1 MFKFVNS
8 IFNNHHK
15 NRTMNQTQKERLQ
28 SLATENGLN
37 KDHFF
42 KSPQGFVII
51 TRQGIERIQAHKG
64 IRVTYEVVRL
74 SDDLKHVVI
83 KATGEMSR
91 PDGLPVTMET
101 FGESAPDNTRQKYP
115 VAMAEKRALSR
126 VVLKLSGLYEVGVF
140 GEDESDDFKRA

>member
-1 MFKFVNS
+1 
-8 IFNNHHK
+8 
-15 NRTMNQTQKERLQ
+15 MNETQKERLQ
-28 SLATENGLN
+28 TLAKENGLN

-51 TRQGIERIQAHKG
+51 TRQGIERIQAQRG
-64 IRVTYEVVRL
+64 IRVAYDVVSL

-83 KATGEMSR
+83 KATGEMAR
-91 PDGLPVTMET
+91 PDGLPVMMET

>member
-1 MFKFVNS
+1 
-8 IFNNHHK
+8 
-15 NRTMNQTQKERLQ
+15 MNETQKERLQ
-28 SLATENGLN
+28 HLAKDNGLT

-64 IRVTYEVVRL
+64 IRVTYDVVSL

-83 KATGEMSR
+83 KATGEMAR
-91 PDGLPVTMET
+91 PDGLPVMMET

-115 VAMAEKRALSR
+115 VAMAEKRALAR
-126 VVLKLSGLYEVGVF
+126 CILKISGMYELGVF
-140 GEDESDDFKRA
+140 SEDESDDFKRA

>member
-1 MFKFVNS
+1 
-8 IFNNHHK
+8 
-15 NRTMNQTQKERLQ
+15 MNQTQKERLQ
-28 SLATENGLN
+28 HLAKENGLT

-51 TRQGIERIQAHKG
+51 TRQGIERIQAQRG
-64 IRVTYEVVRL
+64 IRVTYDVVSL

-83 KATGEMSR
+83 KATGEMAR
-91 PDGLPVTMET
+91 PDGLPVMMET
-101 FGESAPDNTRQKYP
+101 FGDSAPDNTRQKYP

>member
-1 MFKFVNS
+1 MLKFVTL
-8 IFNNHHK
+8 ITHHK

-28 SLATENGLN
+28 TLAKENGLN

-64 IRVTYEVVRL
+64 IRVTYDVVSL

>member
-1 MFKFVNS
+1 
-8 IFNNHHK
+8 
-15 NRTMNQTQKERLQ
+15 MNETQQERLKH
-28 SLATENGLN
+28 LAKENGLN

-51 TRQGIERIQAHKG
+51 TRQGIERIQAQRG
-64 IRVTYEVVRL
+64 IRVTYDVVSL

-83 KATGEMSR
+83 KATGEMAR

>member
-1 MFKFVNS
+1 M
-8 IFNNHHK
+8 NN
-15 NRTMNQTQKERLQ
+15 TQKERLQ
-28 SLATENGLN
+28 SLAKDNGLT

-64 IRVTYEVVRL
+64 IRVTYEVISL

-83 KATGEMSR
+83 KATGEMAR
-91 PDGLPVTMET
+91 KDGLPVTMET

-115 VAMAEKRALSR
+115 VAMAEKRALAR
-126 VVLKLSGLYEVGVF
+126 CILKISGMYELGVF
-140 GEDESDDFKRA
+140 SEDESDDFKRA

>member
-1 MFKFVNS
+1 M
-8 IFNNHHK
+8 
-15 NRTMNQTQKERLQ
+15 TETQKERLQ
-28 SLATENGLN
+28 HLAKENGLN

-64 IRVTYEVVRL
+64 IRVTYEVISL

-83 KATGEMSR
+83 KATGEMAR
-91 PDGLPVTMET
+91 KDGLPVTMET

-115 VAMAEKRALSR
+115 VAMAEKRALAR
-126 VVLKLSGLYEVGVF
+126 CILKISGMYELGVF
-140 GEDESDDFKRA
+140 SEDESDDFKRA

>member
-1 MFKFVNS
+1 M
-8 IFNNHHK
+8 NN
-15 NRTMNQTQKERLQ
+15 TQKERLQ

-64 IRVTYEVVRL
+64 IRVTYEVVSL

>member
-1 MFKFVNS
+1 
-8 IFNNHHK
+8 
-15 NRTMNQTQKERLQ
+15 MNQTQKERLQ
-28 SLATENGLN
+28 TLAKENGLTE
-37 KDHFF
+37 DHFF

-64 IRVTYEVVRL
+64 IRVTYDVVSL

-83 KATGEMSR
+83 KATGEMAR

>member
-1 MFKFVNS
+1 MPTPL
-8 IFNNHHK
+8 K
-15 NRTMNQTQKERLQ
+15 NRTMNETQKERLQ
-28 SLATENGLN
+28 TLAKENGLN

-51 TRQGIERIQAHKG
+51 TRQGIERIQAQRG
-64 IRVTYEVVRL
+64 IRVAYDVVSL

-83 KATGEMSR
+83 KATGEMAR
-91 PDGLPVTMET
+91 PDGLPVMMET

>member
-1 MFKFVNS
+1 
-8 IFNNHHK
+8 
-15 NRTMNQTQKERLQ
+15 MNETQKERLQ
-28 SLATENGLN
+28 ALAKENGLA

-64 IRVTYEVVRL
+64 IRVRYEMVHL
-74 SDDLKHVVI
+74 TDDCKFVVI
-83 KATGEMSR
+83 KAIGEMNGN
-91 PDGLPVTMET
+91 GLPVQMET
-101 FGESAPDNTRQKYP
+101 YGESAPNNTRQTYP

>member
-1 MFKFVNS
+1 M
-8 IFNNHHK
+8 
-15 NRTMNQTQKERLQ
+15 TETQKERLQ
-28 SLATENGLN
+28 NLAKENGLT

-64 IRVTYEVVRL
+64 IRVRYEMVHL
-74 SDDLKHVVI
+74 TDDCKFVVI
-83 KATGEMSR
+83 KAIGEMSNLVL
-91 PDGLPVTMET
+91 GLPVQMET
-101 FGESAPDNTRQKYP
+101 FGESAPANTRQTYP

>member
-1 MFKFVNS
+1 
-8 IFNNHHK
+8 
-15 NRTMNQTQKERLQ
+15 MNETQKERLQ
-28 SLATENGLN
+28 HLAKENGLT

-51 TRQGIERIQAHKG
+51 TRQGIERIQAQRG
-64 IRVTYEVVRL
+64 IRVTYDVVSL

-83 KATGEMSR
+83 KATGEMAR

>member
-1 MFKFVNS
+1 
-8 IFNNHHK
+8 
-15 NRTMNQTQKERLQ
+15 MNQTQKERLQ
-28 SLATENGLN
+28 HLAKENGLT

-64 IRVTYEVVRL
+64 IRVTYDVVSL

-83 KATGEMSR
+83 KATGEMAR
-91 PDGLPVTMET
+91 PDGLPVMMET
-101 FGESAPDNTRQKYP
+101 FGESAPHNYEQKTSRQGKPLPYYP
-115 VAMAEKRALSR
+115 MAMAEKRALSR